1 MKKDND
7 IKVKILSKSIVKN
20 EAEVGDVVTIVVTIP
35 KEYGTVSQVQ
45 VLFNKEG
52 ENPSII
58 KSLDRKE
65 EKENDTAYYF
75 ETKIVF
81 KEVTKLFFYFSVNI
95 NGQNQAIKI
104 NRKTQKPFITIQES
118 PYWSILI
125 INKNFSVPTWSK
137 GAIYYQI
144 FVDRFFRPSG
154 NFKLVEGR
162 NYRKWGEMPNFYRNV
177 DGKFHNNDFFGGN
190 LKGIEEKLE
199 YLKKLH
205 VTVIYLSPIL
215 FSKYRYD
222 RYATTDYEK
231 IDINAGTIEDLKSL
245 HDKANAMGIKLILD
259 VVFDHLGSD
268 NPIFIDAI
276 SNKDSKY
283 RDWFFIDND
292 AKYRY
297 WYNEF
302 TDMPVFNQKNKKY
315 QEYIYGNGGI
325 IEKLSKYVD
334 GFRQDVAEEIEN
346 SFLEGLRN
354 KANEYT
360 KHVTIAEHWHK
371 ADVKELGRCY
381 DTTTNYLYTN
391 AIYKWILYGE
401 AEYFKNQIRD
411 IIESYPEESL
421 CSMLN
426 SLDTHDI
433 VRALT
438 IIGGKWMRHDYK
450 EIWKID
456 EYPSKWHK
464 VVNGKM
470 VFLTDEFRKDEAEN
484 DKLNP
489 IEYRLAKEKLK
500 IAALLQ
506 YVLPGNPCIYYGTEI
521 GMHGYKDPFNRKC
534 FEWDKIDKSLLR
546 FYRRLGKFRTDNI
559 DNLSNSDTDILYIDD
574 KIVYL
579 KRNNLLIIINSSS
592 ISQKLS
598 IPQEFI
604 KGELLFTV
612 KKQKESNHI
621 QPFNGIVLKK

>member
-20 EAEVGDVVTIVVTIP
+20 EAEVGEVVTIVVNIP

-334 GFRQDVAEEIEN
+334 GFRLDVAEEIEN
-346 SFLEGLRN
+346 SFLEGLRK

-612 KKQKESNHI
+612 KKQKESNYI